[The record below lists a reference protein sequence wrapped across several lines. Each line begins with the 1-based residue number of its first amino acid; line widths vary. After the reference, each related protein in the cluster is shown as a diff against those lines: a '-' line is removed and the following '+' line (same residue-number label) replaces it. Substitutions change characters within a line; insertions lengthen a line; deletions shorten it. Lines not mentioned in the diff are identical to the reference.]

1 MKSKEEI
8 LKGYPWHGFE
18 YSITREDALKAMQD
32 YADQYATQLKEEN
45 ARLRG
50 LIESNY
56 VGWFRAFYR
65 ATSTMTARQ
74 ISEYETEQ
82 WQKFKTDNNLL

>member
-32 YADQYATQLKEEN
+32 YADQYATQLKDEN
-45 ARLRG
+45 AIFRK
-50 LIESNY
+50 LIE
-56 VGWFRAFYR
+56 RAANANIGRPSELIEQFELFQKQCQQ
-65 ATSTMTARQ
+65 ALSTVNQ
-74 ISEYETEQ
+74 IKE
-82 WQKFKTDNNLL
+82 